1 MDDKNIKDDT
11 RKLTYVVIFMS
22 MFVITLYGLV
32 PLV

>member
-11 RKLTYVVIFMS
+11 RKLTYVVVIMS
-22 MFVITLYGLV
+22 MFVITLYGLI